1 MPQIINKSQ
10 FIKIIYYEIQK
21 VQSAVQNAVKN
32 IFQISEQAVIRTII
46 Y

>member
-1 MPQIINKSQ
+1 MQR
-10 FIKIIYYEIQK
+10 
-21 VQSAVQNAVKN
+21 VQSAMQNAVKN

>member
-1 MPQIINKSQ
+1 MYKVQR
-10 FIKIIYYEIQK
+10 

-32 IFQISEQAVIRTII
+32 IFQISEQTVIRTII